1 MVMAAEEAENKS
13 DAEAR
18 AKLVEETPQV
28 EALENEVTA
37 LREALDKQK
46 ASAEQYL
53 DMAKRIQAD
62 FDNYRKRAQREREEF
77 INSANDRLIFDLLIV
92 VDDLERAMNA
102 NAAPEGFKKGVAQ
115 VQFNLS
121 SILGS
126 YGLRQMPSD
135 DRFDPNLHEVLCTEE
150 GEEGKILETYQK
162 GYLIGPRV
170 IRHAKVKVGKQAER
184 GEQND

>member
-13 DAEAR
+13 DAEA
-18 AKLVEETPQV
+18 KLVEETSQV
-28 EALENEVTA
+28 EALLNEVTA

-77 INSANDRLIFDLLIV
+77 MKSANDRLILDLLVI

-102 NAAPEGFKKGVAQ
+102 NAAPEEFRKGVAQ

-162 GYLIGPRV
+162 GYLMGPLV
-170 IRHAKVKVGKQAER
+170 IRHAKVKVGKKVER